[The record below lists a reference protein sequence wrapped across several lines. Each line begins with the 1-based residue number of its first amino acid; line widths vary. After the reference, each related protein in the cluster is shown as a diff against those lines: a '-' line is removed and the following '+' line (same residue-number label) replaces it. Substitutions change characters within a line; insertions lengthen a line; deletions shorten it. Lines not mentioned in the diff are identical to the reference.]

1 VTLLTS
7 QDLRLRDKNRE
18 LIHKGPMKR
27 RGGTQGE
34 NADLL
39 AFLFDHAF
47 LLVKS
52 KWINKTSEQYKV
64 YRRPIPLELL
74 VLQTPEDNYNST
86 KLSTTGRSKLISRA
100 GTKGNQLQLSHV
112 PPKPESKHGFSIT
125 VTHLGRKGYQLQL
138 WVDTYVSRKKWV
150 ESIEK
155 QQQTIRDRSTIFQSE
170 TITENFFQ
178 GLRRIGCL
186 SPYDNGNRMIY
197 GTDEGVYFSNLRDP
211 KLREP
216 VKVIN
221 LSDVAQVDVIEE
233 LQLLIVLHERSVTT
247 FPLDCLDPN
256 DPNAALKRGKRI
268 SSHTS
273 FFKSGICLGRTLVA
287 VVKSSPLSSTI
298 KVLEPVD
305 QSMRGKKQPRG
316 FMGRLNNSQETLKVF
331 KEFYIPLESF
341 SVYFLKTKLCVGCQ
355 KGFEI
360 VDLETLDM
368 QSLLDPS
375 DPSLD
380 FVLKRDGVRPMA
392 IYRIEGDFL
401 LCYDEFAFYV
411 NKNGW
416 RARPKWAIIWE
427 GSPTAFGEYRELA
440 IANPS
445 FTVPLRHRVRADLH
459 RGAAR
464 RVGPPCP
471 NHTRVQH
478 LVPVRR
484 HAPLDGQRAAH
495 APEPPGHVPPPS
507 AGHVP
512 SPDGR
517 RLPAAA
523 AGPVRLPPGLPSA
536 APHAPA
542 HAPAVRHAPAAHGAL
557 PQLPVPPAGHLRE
570 RGRARPVPQA
580 PAAADGAQILRLAE
594 CALDAVS
601 DGLRPN
607 HLPAHVAGFLLDE
620 YEGRR
625 HHIMTVTPAAHDAG
639 GR

>member
-1 VTLLTS
+1 
-7 QDLRLRDKNRE
+7 
-18 LIHKGPMKR
+18 MKR

-52 KWINKTSEQYKV
+52 KWVNKTTEQYKV

-74 VLQTPEDNYNST
+74 VLITPEDYNNSA
-86 KLSTTGRSKLISRA
+86 KLSASSRNKLISRA
-100 GTKGNQLQLSHV
+100 ASKGNQLQLTSTHV
-112 PPKPESKHGFSIT
+112 PPKPESKHGFSLT
-125 VTHLGRKGYQLQL
+125 VVHLGRKGYSLQL
-138 WVDTYVSRKKWV
+138 WVDTFVSRKKWV
-150 ESIEK
+150 ECIEK
-155 QQQTIRDRSTIFQSE
+155 QQQVIRDRSTIFLSE
-170 TITENFFQ
+170 TITEGFFQ
-178 GLRRIGCL
+178 GLRRINCL

-221 LSDVAQVDVIEE
+221 LTDVTQVDVIEE

-256 DPNAALKRGKRI
+256 DPNAAHKRGKRI

-273 FFKSGICLGRTLVA
+273 FFKSGICLGRTLIA
-287 VVKSSPLSSTI
+287 IVKSSPLSSTI

-305 QSMRGKKQPRG
+305 QNMRGKKPQTG
-316 FMGRLNNSQETLKVF
+316 FMRRLNNSQDTLKVF
-331 KEFYIPLESF
+331 KEFYFPLESF
-341 SVYFLKTKLCVGCQ
+341 SVYFLRTKLCVGCQ

-427 GSPTAFGEYRELA
+427 GSPTSFALQYPYVIAFEPAFIE
-440 IANPS
+440 
-445 FTVPLRHRVRADLH
+445 VRHVES
-459 RGAAR
+459 G
-464 RVGPPCP
+464 
-471 NHTRVQH
+471 H
-478 LVPVRR
+478 LVQIIPGSNINCLFADMPPSTVNAPPV
-484 HAPLDGQRAAH
+484 APQRQLMYPSPGGGGMYRPPPMTPGGYPQGQPQPYP
-495 APEPPGHVPPPS
+495 APGGFPQPGGYQQGMVRPPMPGGFGMPPQPMAPYRNFLYRPQVIFSSEDGHVQFLKLPPPQK
-507 AGHVP
+507 
-512 SPDGR
+512 GR
-517 RLPAAA
+517 R
-523 AGPVRLPPGLPSA
+523 S
-536 APHAPA
+536 
-542 HAPAVRHAPAAHGAL
+542 
-557 PQLPVPPAGHLRE
+557 
-570 RGRARPVPQA
+570 
-580 PAAADGAQILRLAE
+580 
-594 CALDAVS
+594 S
-601 DGLRPN
+601 DSRSV
-607 HLPAHVAGFLLDE
+607 HST
-620 YEGRR
+620 R
-625 HHIMTVTPAAHDAG
+625 
-639 GR
+639 